1 MNVFEAREALKAT
14 IEDISGGA
22 RALGIEVNSDCYLS
36 DRNLFV
42 IDDDKADEA
51 AVIAAEVELK
61 YDGADERIFL
71 ECAVAINDGE
81 VLSDDLTSECANLRA
96 SIKEILDSI
105 SESENKKEAFV
116 FLCHADDEPEEDRPA
131 PMNNKNFYI
140 TAAVGAFAILLLV
153 LLINKL
159 FG

>member
-1 MNVFEAREALKAT
+1 MKINEAREALKAT
-14 IEDISGGA
+14 IEDISSNA
-22 RALGIEVNSDCYLS
+22 SVLGIMVDSDCYLS
-36 DRNLFV
+36 DRDLFV
-42 IDDDKADEA
+42 IDDDKVEEA

-81 VLSDDLTSECANLRA
+81 VLSDDLTSECAKLRA

-105 SESENKKEAFV
+105 ADSADKKEAFIS
-116 FLCHADDEPEEDRPA
+116 LCHADDEPEEDLPV
-131 PMNNKNFYI
+131 PMNNKSFYI